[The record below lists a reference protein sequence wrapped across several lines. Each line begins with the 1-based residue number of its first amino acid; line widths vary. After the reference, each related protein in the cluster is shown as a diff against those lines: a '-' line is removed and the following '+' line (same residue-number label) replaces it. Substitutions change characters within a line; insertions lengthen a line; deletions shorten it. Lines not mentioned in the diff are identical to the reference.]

1 MSRLTRF
8 LDACHGRPTDCTPAW
23 LMRQAGRYQASY
35 RAVRQQTPFFELCK
49 TPELAAQVTV
59 TAAEDLG
66 VDAAILFSDI
76 LIAVESMGAPVE
88 LTEKGPVLHQPVR
101 DRAAVD
107 ALVVPDPTE
116 AIPFVLETV
125 RQIRA
130 ALDGAVPLIGF
141 AGAPLTLA
149 SYLVEGGSSKNYAA
163 LRELFYGEPATAHA
177 LMDKLSRTVASQ
189 LLAQVEA
196 GCQAVQLF
204 DSWAGI
210 FGPQDYRTFALPYN
224 QQIMAALRPTGVPRL
239 IFATGAGT
247 FLDALAASGADVISL
262 DWRTEIAAAR
272 RELGPNVVLQGN
284 LDPGCLF
291 MPEAALEGRI
301 RSILEQAGTSRH
313 IFNLG
318 HGILPATSEARA
330 RSLVDAVHR
339 ISRELSP
346 AARVPRA

>member
-1 MSRLTRF
+1 MSRATRF
-8 LDACHGRPTDCTPAW
+8 LDACHGRETDCTPVW

-35 RAVRQQTPFFELCK
+35 RAIREKTPFFELCK
-49 TPELAAQVTV
+49 TPELAAKVTV
-59 TAAEDLG
+59 DAVEQLG

-88 LTEKGPVLHQPVR
+88 LTEKGPVLHHPVR

-107 ALVVPDPTE
+107 ALKVPDPAE
-116 AIPFVLETV
+116 AIPFVFEAI

-149 SYLVEGGSSKNYAA
+149 SYLVEGGSSKSYVNV
-163 LRELFYGEPATAHA
+163 RQMFYGDPATAHA

-189 LLAQVEA
+189 LRAQVEA

-210 FGPQDYRTFALPYN
+210 FGPTDYRAFALPYN
-224 QQIMAALRPTGVPRL
+224 RRIMEELAGCGVPRI

-247 FLDALAASGADVISL
+247 FIEALAETGAEVIGL
-262 DWRTEIAAAR
+262 DWRTEIPVAR
-272 RELGPNVVLQGN
+272 ARLGPNVVLQGN

-291 MPEAALEGRI
+291 LQEEAELEARV
-301 RSILEQAGTSRH
+301 RTILEQAGPRRH

-318 HGILPATSEARA
+318 HGVLPPTGEARA
-330 RSLVDAVHR
+330 RALVEAVHR
-339 ISRELSP
+339 VSAELREGG
-346 AARVPRA
+346 A